1 MFDGGKSYYINLTVD
16 GNLPTDTGYEHRFVL
31 NNVDQVGSLD
41 HWNGSGAGDLTGT
54 FIAASS
60 TSDFIFYVNNFT
72 CNVSNF
78 QVRELAEEDRS
89 IKNNGLAVYGAIT
102 KTPVATGA
110 DLVAY
115 SGFSGSN
122 FLKQPY
128 NSDLAP
134 GTGQYSVM
142 FWVNT
147 TYNAS
152 NDQYLFD
159 RAGSSSRIL
168 MTLMQNDSKIQF
180 YVVGSGG
187 AASNLVTN
195 DIGISENVWHQ
206 VVGLYDG
213 SLHKVYI
220 DGVESSNTTTGQDVG
235 NDGTPALHIGVRHS
249 EATSTQQLLGNL
261 ALFRWSNSAPSPEQ
275 IKKMY
280 EDEKS
285 LFYENAKATLYG
297 SSDAVTALTHDD
309 STNLLHVGT
318 SSGRSDFYGLTRVD
332 HSTLAVTTAISAHDG
347 LIAQQ

>member
-1 MFDGGKSYYINLTVD
+1 MTVD
-16 GNLPTDTGYEHRFVL
+16 IHSITNPIRFGVVSGGNKDSVNSTGANTLMFTAGASISEVYIEKPSGSNSTFVL
-31 NNVDQVGSLD
+31 NS
-41 HWNGSGAGDLTGT
+41 
-54 FIAASS
+54 
-60 TSDFIFYVNNFT
+60 
-72 CNVSNF
+72 VSI
-78 QVRELAEEDRS
+78 REAEEDRS
-89 IKNNGLAVYGAIT
+89 VNDNGLAVYGTVT
-102 KTPVATGA
+102 KSAVATGA

-147 TYNAS
+147 THNAS

-168 MTLMQNDSKIQF
+168 MTLMQNASKIQF
-180 YVVGSGG
+180 YVVGSDG
-187 AASNLVTN
+187 ASSNLITN

-213 SLHKVYI
+213 SSHKVYI
-220 DGVESSNTTTGQDVG
+220 DGVASSDTKTGQNVG

-261 ALFRWSNSAPSPEQ
+261 ALFRWSNSAPSAEQ

-280 EDEKS
+280 EDEKF
-285 LFYENAKATLYG
+285 LFQENAKATLYG
-297 SSDAVTALTHDD
+297 SSDAVTALAYDEDTE
-309 STNLLHVGT
+309 LLHVGT
-318 SSGRSDFYGLTRVD
+318 SSGRSDFQGLRQINNTTD
-332 HSTLAVTTAISAHDG
+332 PVTAAISASND
-347 LIAQQ
+347 LVAEK